1 MPVVTITRL
10 IGSRG
15 DEIGRALAERLNYRY
30 LDQRLLVDYV
40 REFGE
45 IEPNAP
51 EIAETRP
58 SFWER
63 LNEERRRHA
72 IVVRC
77 GVYGFVKED
86 DAVVV
91 GVGSSHLLRGLSQ
104 VLRVLTLAPA
114 PVRVQRVID
123 RQGGTLDIHSATEVV
138 RRSDRERIGYVRYMN
153 NADLMDVHNYDLVL
167 NTAQL
172 SVDQAVD
179 LIVYTLNRAEIGPTA
194 TSLEAIENLALAAR
208 VEAVLISNAGI
219 WIHGLKATA
228 ERGVV
233 TLAGEV
239 ITDEDREYAEDVAR
253 GVTGVRALVNDLRI
267 QPPPLTGM

>member
-15 DEIGRALAERLNYRY
+15 DEIGRALADRLNYRY

-77 GVYGFVKED
+77 GVFGFVKDD

-91 GVGSSHLLRGLSQ
+91 GVGSSHLLRGMSQ
-104 VLRVLTLAPA
+104 VLRVFVLAPTS
-114 PVRVQRVID
+114 VRIQRVIE
-123 RQGGTLDIHSATEVV
+123 RQGGTLDIHTATELV
-138 RRSDRERIGYVRYMN
+138 RRSDRERTGYVRYMN
-153 NADLMDVHNYDLVL
+153 NVDMMDTHHYDLVL
-167 NTAQL
+167 NTASL

-179 LIVYTLNRAEIGPTA
+179 LIAYTLKRAEIGPTA
-194 TSLEAIENLALAAR
+194 NSLETIENLALAAR

-239 ITDEDREYAEDVAR
+239 ITDEDREYAEDVASD
-253 GVTGVRALVNDLRI
+253 VTGVRTVINDLRI